1 MPDLHDS
8 LDNEARRVR
17 SEPGALGDVLDRANR
32 RRRTRRITSGILALA
47 IAGGGIGLA
56 FAAFRSTDQ
65 LQPGTGPV
73 PGPSVTTSPE
83 VRSIPGLD
91 ISNDTST
98 EGAAEFTVALL
109 AGEGI
114 VPRTVFVQGGALET
128 TTIHCHPLREDEAI
142 WLRDRF
148 FPGAELR
155 PRIDAETILV
165 RLGEDFLRDHDPQ
178 FGAFM
183 TVRSFMTRRV
193 EGSGAELFLSAGASE
208 GFDDELAP
216 SLYGYVRGGA
226 FLIRTL
232 IPRDDG
238 TAVVEV
244 DIVTPEGGD
253 AVASER
259 LTVGDSA
266 PQDGRPDI
274 LAVELT
280 SPPDTGWEQIR
291 IFVRQFLRARRQA
304 SGAGTFLGTDAR
316 NAYASHE
323 GGLDLLGYASGGSRS
338 HIVAFDKLSPERSLV
353 QVRFSGLGGHVFEA
367 LTVERLGQT
376 MFVIADAERA

>member
-8 LDNEARRVR
+8 LENEARRVR
-17 SEPGALGDVLDRANR
+17 SEPGALGAVLERAGR
-32 RRRTRRITSGILALA
+32 RRRTKRFATGALALVVA
-47 IAGGGIGLA
+47 AGGIGLA
-56 FAAFRSTDQ
+56 IAAFRPTRQ
-65 LQPGTGPV
+65 VEPGGVPV
-73 PGPSVTTSPE
+73 PGPTPSASPAG
-83 VRSIPGLD
+83 VAGLVV
-91 ISNDTST
+91 SNHTGVQ
-98 EGAAEFTVALL
+98 GASEFAIALM
-109 AGEGI
+109 AADGI
-114 VPRTVFVQGGALET
+114 VADVVVVPSEGRQQRTA
-128 TTIHCHPLREDEAI
+128 IYCHPLREDEAI
-142 WLRDRF
+142 ALRDRIF
-148 FPGAELR
+148 HGAELR
-155 PRIDAETILV
+155 PRIDPEIVEV
-165 RLGEDFLRDHDPQ
+165 RVGRGFIDANADLFH
-178 FGAFM
+178 AFAV
-183 TVRSFMTRRV
+183 VRSFMTRRV

-232 IPRDDG
+232 VPRDDG

-259 LTVGDSA
+259 LTVGEED
-266 PQDGRPDI
+266 PPDGRAEI
-274 LAVELT
+274 LSVELT
-280 SPPDTGWEQIR
+280 GPPDPGFEQVR

-316 NAYASHE
+316 KAYASHE
-323 GGLDLLGYASGGSRS
+323 GGLDLLGYAAGDSRS
-338 HIVAFDKLSPERSLV
+338 HIVTFDKVSPERTLV
-353 QVRFSGLGGHVFEA
+353 QVRFSKLGGHVFEA